1 MSQIQV
7 DNIYNKEAT
16 GSPSFPLGANVTGVV
31 TATTFKGGAEITS
44 GTISATSVT
53 AASGTFNGPVT
64 IGGTLTYEDVTN
76 IDSVGVITA
85 RDGINVSGGTGTF
98 AGNINANGNIVG
110 DNSTNISGVSSV
122 TATNF
127 YGNGASLS
135 GIEAAPTIQAV
146 ASGSISADE
155 TVILTSDGKVKVI
168 SSVTQDIGTAVVADT
183 QSSLRLTNC
192 SYSPTSNKVIVAYKE
207 GGATGQFKIGTVSG
221 STITFGSSTQ
231 FAGVVNDDGNSC
243 INISWNSD
251 DDVFLISFRSS
262 LVDYVYCVVV
272 SGISGTP
279 AVTGIF
285 QIGGTSNSFPCAAYS
300 PVAQKWLLYYS
311 RPGNPCLCCKAVTWD
326 GSSISA
332 GSESNANGSGT
343 VTKFDVCYDAGSDRF
358 VAFYRFD
365 GSGGQTTSSVTRL
378 QSNGTLTHGNYQTLS
393 PSVTCSINGITYDSD
408 SGNVVA
414 VFRNNT
420 TSDHLYSVVGKVNA
434 TSNTVVWQAYGAL
447 SGNAVNENNTVRIPF
462 EYDANS
468 QKFIGF
474 YNKTTDNQIRMVT
487 AVYNSTKTA
496 LTLSNETPLET
507 GGSSLNGWYYGST
520 LDTTTNRTLISWWDG
535 GSDCEMQ
542 VIRVASTDLNE
553 ENFVG
558 FSKAAYT
565 NGQTATVKV
574 VGNTTTQSG
583 LTTAKLHYVQND
595 GTLATTA
602 QVPSVI
608 AGKALSSTSLL
619 INFQV

>member
-16 GSPSFPLGANVTGVV
+16 GSPSFPLGANVTGII

-85 RDGINVSGGTGTF
+85 RNGINVSGGTGTF
-98 AGNINANGNIVG
+98 AGDINANGNIVG

-122 TATNF
+122 TATTY

-183 QSSLRLTNC
+183 QSNLRLTNC

-207 GGATGQFKIGTVSG
+207 GGASGQFKIGTVSG

-231 FAGVVNDDGNSC
+231 FAGVVNDDGSSC

-262 LVDYVYCVVV
+262 LTDYIYCVVV

-285 QIGGTSNSFPCAAYS
+285 QIGAVSNSFPCAAYS

-311 RPGNPCLCCKAVTWD
+311 RPGNPCLCCRAVTWD

-332 GSESNANGSGT
+332 GSESNANGSGQ
-343 VTKFDVCYDAGSDRF
+343 VSKFDVCYDAGSDRF

-378 QSNGTLTHGNYQTLS
+378 QSNGTLTHGSYQVLAPT
-393 PSVTCSINGITYDSD
+393 VTCSINGITYDSD
-408 SGNVVA
+408 TGNVVA

-420 TSDHLYSVVGKVNA
+420 TSDHLYNVVGKVN
-434 TSNTVVWQAYGAL
+434 TTTNTVVWQAYGLL

-468 QKFIGF
+468 KKFIGF
-474 YNKTTDNQIRMVT
+474 YNKTTDNQMRMVT

-496 LTLSNETPLET
+496 LTLSNETPLES

-520 LDTTTNRTLISWWDG
+520 LDTTNNRTLISFWDG

-595 GTLATTA
+595 GTVAPTA

-608 AGKALSSTSLL
+608 AGKALSATSLL
-619 INFQV
+619 IQPA

>member
-16 GSPSFPLGANVTGVV
+16 GSPSFPLGANVTGII

-85 RDGINVSGGTGTF
+85 RNGINVSGGTGTF
-98 AGNINANGNIVG
+98 AGDINANGNIVG

-122 TATNF
+122 TATTY

-183 QSSLRLTNC
+183 QSNLRLTNC

-262 LVDYVYCVVV
+262 LTDYIYCVVV

-285 QIGGTSNSFPCAAYS
+285 QIGAVSNSFPCAAYS

-311 RPGNPCLCCKAVTWD
+311 RPGNACLCCRAVTWD

-332 GSESNANGSGT
+332 GSESNANSSGQ

-378 QSNGTLTHGNYQTLS
+378 QSDGTLTHGNYQVLS
-393 PSVTCSINGITYDSD
+393 PTVTCSINGITYDSD
-408 SGNVVA
+408 TGNVVA

-468 QKFIGF
+468 QKFVGF
-474 YNKTTDNQIRMVT
+474 YNKTTDNQMRMVT

-496 LTLSNETPLET
+496 LTLSNETPLES

-520 LDTTTNRTLISWWDG
+520 LDTTNNRTLISFWDG

-542 VIRVASTDLNE
+542 VIRVSSTDLNE

-595 GTLATTA
+595 GTVAPTA

-608 AGKALSSTSLL
+608 AGKALSATSLL
-619 INFQV
+619 IQPA